1 MVTTYNT
8 TLHLVYSSISLSIFL
23 LYLVVTLHLPPAAPT
38 LSCVHIYPYPLH
50 LVWYYILYLPYL
62 LPLYLVHPSP
72 VPPHLL
78 TKYRILE
85 HLIWRIKYPYTPYW
99 NTSIS
104 HKVILYP
111 QYAQPPPSCTAP
123 VSPMHS
129 AQPATRR
136 ERAAVSAFWVVSVK
150 VHWPTP
156 VWPIQ
161 KGPRDVVPS

>member
-1 MVTTYNT
+1 MLCGYYIQ
-8 TLHLVYSSISLSIFL
+8 YSPTSCILFYIIIYIGTIYCGCSASSARRPFA
-23 LYLVVTLHLPPAAPT
+23 PP

-62 LPLYLVHPSP
+62 LPLYLVRPSP
-72 VPPHLL
+72 VPPHPL
-78 TKYRILE
+78 TTYCILA
-85 HLIWRIKYPYTPYW
+85 HLIWRIKYPYTPHW
-99 NTSIS
+99 STLIS

-136 ERAAVSAFWVVSVK
+136 ERAAVSAFWVGSVK

-156 VWPIQ
+156 V
-161 KGPRDVVPS
+161 